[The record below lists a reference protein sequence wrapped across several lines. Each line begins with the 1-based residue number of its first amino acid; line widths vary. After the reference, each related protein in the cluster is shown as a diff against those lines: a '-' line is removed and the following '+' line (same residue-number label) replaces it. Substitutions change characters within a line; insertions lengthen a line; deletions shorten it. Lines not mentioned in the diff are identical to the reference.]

1 MCSLLDWR
9 LWSVVTGGFICSGLY
24 FFFSSRR
31 RHTRCALVTGVQTC
45 ALPIFLAGL
54 ALPAQ
59 AHPGAEGGAFPPGEG
74 RFEQSHD
81 RALTAWREPGQH
93 SFGRPFAPGSA
104 VRARPRHGVVLTD
117 PEFGGAP
124 AAEFE
129 PRPHR
134 LARQDGIGRTGRRV
148 LGAPRD
154 SGVGRDID
162 VVERARG
169 VLTRTALGRGRVA
182 GGGQDGA

>member
-1 MCSLLDWR
+1 MDVAQRVLSC
-9 LWSVVTGGFICSGLY
+9 F
-24 FFFSSRR
+24 
-31 RHTRCALVTGVQTC
+31 
-45 ALPIFLAGL
+45 

-124 AAEFE
+124 AAAFE
-129 PRPHR
+129 HR
-134 LARQDGIGRTGRRV
+134 SEEHTSELQSLMRTSYAV
-148 LGAPRD
+148 FCLKKK
-154 SGVGRDID
+154 INK
-162 VVERARG
+162 ENNK
-169 VLTRTALGRGRVA
+169 
-182 GGGQDGA
+182 